1 MNSALEGRKFVA
13 PSYAVATEEFDCTTI
28 VAYSYV
34 RTTIVASS
42 YDGNLETPSL
52 KYVCMNPALEFVL
65 YYSKSVKKVL
75 GGFEYRY

>member
-1 MNSALEGRKFVA
+1 MSLEGRKFVV
-13 PSYAVATEEFDCTTI
+13 PSYAVATKEFDGASI
-28 VAYSYV
+28 VSYSYDC
-34 RTTIVASS
+34 TTIVASS